1 MFIEPECSNCAWSFL
16 LWSLIPSKAGL
27 ANTPTVGYLGRVLG
41 AITPKNQNTQNTNT
55 RSITPP
61 PPKKKKKPKKQEN
74 TTTQTR
80 GLVAVPW
87 VCFGGGLD
95 NLPQK
100 SEYKYSPP
108 PKKNKH
114 KKHNRINPKTRI
126 GCCSLG
132 SLQWGVRRFAT
143 KKGI

>member
-41 AITPKNQNTQNTNT
+41 AITPKNPNPNTQKHKHKDEDWWLFPGFV
-55 RSITPP
+55 S
-61 PPKKKKKPKKQEN
+61 
-74 TTTQTR
+74 
-80 GLVAVPW
+80 V
-87 VCFGGGLD
+87 GGRMIY
-95 NLPQK
+95 NQK
-100 SEYKYSPP
+100 SEYKYPP

-126 GCCSLG
+126 GGL
-132 SLQWGVRRFAT
+132 VR
-143 KKGI
+143 KKK

>member
-61 PPKKKKKPKKQEN
+61 PQKKKK
-74 TTTQTR
+74 TQPHKHEDWWLFP
-80 GLVAVPW
+80 GFALV
-87 VCFGGGLD
+87 GGWTI
-95 NLPQK
+95 
-100 SEYKYSPP
+100 Y
-108 PKKNKH
+108 H
-114 KKHNRINPKTRI
+114 KKANISIPSSQKI
-126 GCCSLG
+126 
-132 SLQWGVRRFAT
+132 
-143 KKGI
+143 